1 MKYSDFIR
9 LKTDVSEFSRFEDY
23 LADCGGSLPETVP
36 EERVEEALRYIWDY
50 VHQKTFRSVI
60 DLAGCGVSEGARQ
73 LNVPLRTVQGWAG
86 GERNPP
92 EYVLDMCANIMLDW
106 MLD

>member
-1 MKYSDFIR
+1 M
-9 LKTDVSEFSRFEDY
+9 
-23 LADCGGSLPETVP
+23 
-36 EERVEEALRYIWDY
+36 
-50 VHQKTFRSVI
+50 
-60 DLAGCGVSEGARQ
+60 